1 MKIGGGFVMLCF
13 KARLCIPPDALF
25 LSVGKLSS
33 SQGRQTKRM
42 INVMEE
48 EGEIMKVENLS
59 PSGGLCSLPGMC
71 CQSESLLS
79 PYLST

>member
-1 MKIGGGFVMLCF
+1 MVVLLCF
-13 KARLCIPPDALF
+13 VLKAGLAYHQRLF
-25 LSVGKLSS
+25 LVLVSC
-33 SQGRQTKRM
+33 QTVKVAREREV
-42 INVMEE
+42 INVMEG

-79 PYLST
+79 PYLPT